1 MHLSRN
7 NYKQVSKYLATGY
20 PKKQISQFHISQIF
34 FAIRSGHPPPGELY
48 WTHHWQKNCTIP
60 EMSTK
65 QTVERWE
72 DEDKFPEDNVSDTSS
87 RDYPRLYLES
97 DYGQRTD
104 REMDLD
110 TDLERAE
117 KERERRINSR

>member
-1 MHLSRN
+1 MGVIL
-7 NYKQVSKYLATGY
+7 VFGFVT
-20 PKKQISQFHISQIF
+20 F
-34 FAIRSGHPPPGELY
+34 FVTLIYCMCICQETSTHRAGHPPPGELY
-48 WTHHWQKNCTIP
+48 WTHHWQKNFTIP

-65 QTVERWE
+65 QTVERRE
-72 DEDKFPEDNVSDTSS
+72 DEVSDTSS

-117 KERERRINSR
+117 KERERRINSRYDIRDRDDSPQRY